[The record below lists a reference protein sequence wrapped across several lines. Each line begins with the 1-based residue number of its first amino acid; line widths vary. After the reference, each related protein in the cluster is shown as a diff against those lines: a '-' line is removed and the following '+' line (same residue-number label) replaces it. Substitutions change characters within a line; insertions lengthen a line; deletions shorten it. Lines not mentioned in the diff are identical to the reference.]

1 MAFDRFV
8 EQLKTSDPV
17 AMLRAGIIGE
27 GVRFDTPFGT
37 KRLVYAD
44 YTASGRAL
52 KQVEEFVASEVLPF
66 YANSHTDASF
76 CGAYITGLREQARTI
91 IARHTNAG
99 KDCSVIFSGSGATS
113 AINRLVALTGIAD
126 LKDQARRPVVF
137 IGPYEHHSNILP
149 WREAGAEVIEIDEA
163 ENGGPDL
170 DDLKEQLKAHAG
182 APLLIGSF
190 SAASNVTGIISQAEA
205 VTGLLKQY
213 GALSFWDYA
222 GAGPYLTMDMNP
234 SEKTQK
240 DAIVVSPHK
249 FVGGPGASG
258 VLIVRNSVARTKKPT
273 WPGGGSVAYVSP
285 WAHDYLSSI
294 VEREEAGTPN
304 IVGDIRAALV
314 FLVKKT
320 IGVEF
325 IKQRDDQLRQRA
337 EKVWGQNPQIRVLGI
352 DKPERLPI
360 FSILVRNQSGG
371 YIHHNLFTRMLSDIS
386 GVQARGGCVC
396 AGPYGHR
403 LLGVDRAHSEAIRA
417 AVRNGREIE
426 KPGWTR
432 LNFNYLM
439 DDQTAEHIIQS
450 VDELAKAAPEMAQE
464 YDRDIAGARFF
475 MTKQRAAQLVA
486 QRTEQRA
493 EQRTEQRAG

>member
-8 EQLKTSDPV
+8 EQLETGDIIAS
-17 AMLRAGIIGE
+17 LRAGIIGE
-27 GVRFDTPFGT
+27 GTSFETPFGS
-37 KRLVYAD
+37 KRLIYAD

-52 KQVEEFVASEVLPF
+52 KQVEQFILDDVLPF

-76 CGAYITGLREQARTI
+76 CGAYITDMREQGRAI
-91 IARHTNAG
+91 IAQETNAG
-99 KDCSVIFSGSGATS
+99 DDCSVIFSGSGATS

-126 LKDQARRPVVF
+126 LKDHSPPPVVF

-149 WREAGAEVIEIDEA
+149 WREAGAKVIEINEG

-170 DDLKEQLKAHAG
+170 EHLEEQLRGNASS
-182 APLLIGSF
+182 PLLIGSF
-190 SAASNVTGIISQAEA
+190 SAASNVTGIISQSEEI
-205 VTGLLKQY
+205 TRLLKRH

-222 GAGPYLTMDMNP
+222 GAGPYLDMDMSP
-234 SEKTQK
+234 AVDRQK
-240 DAIVVSPHK
+240 DAIVISAHK

-258 VLIVRNSVARTKKPT
+258 VLIVRNSVVKSKKPT

-285 WAHDYLSSI
+285 WAHDYLTSI
-294 VEREEAGTPN
+294 VQREEAGTPN
-304 IVGDIRAALV
+304 IVGDIRAAAV
-314 FLVKKT
+314 FLVKKA
-320 IGVEF
+320 IGTEF
-325 IKQRDDQLRQRA
+325 IEQRDQQLRQRA
-337 EKVWGQNPQIRVLGI
+337 EKTWGQNPQIQILGV
-352 DKPERLPI
+352 DKRDRLPI
-360 FSILVRNQSGG
+360 FSLLVRNQMGG

-439 DDQTAEHIIQS
+439 DDQTADHIIKS
-450 VDELAKAAPEMAQE
+450 VDELAKAAPEMAQK
-464 YDRDIAGARFF
+464 YQRDIAGARFF
-475 MTKQRAAQLVA
+475 AAGQA
-486 QRTEQRA
+486 GHTGHFEQRV
-493 EQRTEQRAG
+493 G